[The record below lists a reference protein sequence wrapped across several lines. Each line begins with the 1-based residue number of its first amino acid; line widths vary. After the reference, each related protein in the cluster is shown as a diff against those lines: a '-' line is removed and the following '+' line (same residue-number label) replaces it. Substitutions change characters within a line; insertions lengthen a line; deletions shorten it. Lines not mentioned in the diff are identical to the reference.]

1 MRGGKLCS
9 SKIAI
14 ASAILTSITTA
25 PAQAGTFYEN
35 AILADNPVHYW
46 RFEETSGTTAN
57 ATAGTRNGTY
67 QGGYTLG
74 QTSASPNLGNAV
86 RLDGQNG
93 TQIGLGTPIH
103 PGNSISVEA
112 WFNLDTNSTNLYSP
126 IIARF
131 DGSYELDINYSN
143 FPPGL
148 SQGRA
153 NMVVNST
160 TRGGFA
166 GTTSPITRGKWHHIV
181 GIFNG
186 ESDGGGGTV
195 TIFVDGIQGTSNT
208 IGGNLQNA
216 GGDDGLWY
224 IGRTRSPNSG
234 FAWDGLLDEVAIYN
248 YALTPQQI
256 QSHIAAAFQTD
267 SPSVPEPSSIA
278 GLLGL
283 GLFGIGAAFKR
294 KF

>member
-1 MRGGKLCS
+1 M
-9 SKIAI
+9 
-14 ASAILTSITTA
+14 TSITTA

-86 RLDGQNG
+86 RLDGQNESF
-93 TQIGLGTPIH
+93 ISLGTASSFS
-103 PGNSISVEA
+103 GNSISVGA
-112 WFNLDTNSTNLYSP
+112 WVNLDPDATNIFS
-126 IIARF
+126 IIATF
-131 DGSYELDINYSN
+131 ENLFTLDINNNPFDPVFGQGKVNWLAGAYSVSDSAFN
-143 FPPGL
+143 R
-148 SQGRA
+148 GRWHY
-153 NMVVNST
+153 VVSSFD
-160 TRGGFA
+160 G
-166 GTTSPITRGKWHHIV
+166 V
-181 GIFNG
+181 
-186 ESDGGGGTV
+186 SDGGTGTLKLY
-195 TIFVDGIQGTSNT
+195 IDGILQSNQIT
-208 IGGNLQNA
+208 L
-216 GGDDGLWY
+216 GGDLRQSDPANIYNWY
-224 IGRTRSPNSG
+224 IGKATNG
-234 FAWDGLLDEVAIYN
+234 FAYVWDGLLDEVAIYN